1 MRSQQ
6 RRAKRKGGSR
16 KRSKRGRSTL
26 SLLAPPSFSPRPGA
40 MPPKGKGKKDGD
52 DSAGG
57 KLKSAQSLKLR
68 HILCEKASKAQQAL
82 ERLKAGEAFDKVA
95 SDMSEDKA
103 RQGGSLGWMNR
114 TGMVGPFQ
122 DAAFDIPVST
132 VGKPIYKE
140 IKTKFGYHIV
150 MVEDRK

>member
-1 MRSQQ
+1 
-6 RRAKRKGGSR
+6 
-16 KRSKRGRSTL
+16 
-26 SLLAPPSFSPRPGA
+26 
-40 MPPKGKGKKDGD
+40 MPPKGKGKKDAEAGD

-122 DAAFDIPVST
+122 DAAFEIPVST